1 MIMNKEDA
9 WIRTYTGGKLYYFHP
24 EKSKIY
30 LEDIAWGLSMICR
43 FNGAT
48 KEFYSV
54 AQHSVFVADKV
65 KENGGTK
72 EEIYSALM
80 HDSAEA
86 FISDVPSPFKKFFP
100 GFKKAETRMERFLA
114 NKFKFQ
120 FPYGK
125 IVKEYDLIAL
135 ATEMRDLM
143 QVSDHKLLKVKPLDE
158 KIKPLSAKRA
168 AKLFINRYANYRP
181 N

>member
-1 MIMNKEDA
+1 MQKEDA

-24 EKSKIY
+24 EKSKIEI
-30 LEDIAWGLSMICR
+30 EDIAHALSLICR

-65 KENGGTK
+65 KENGGTQ

-80 HDSAEA
+80 HDTAEA

-100 GFKKAETRMERFLA
+100 GFKKAETRMEKFLA
-114 NKFKFQ
+114 NKFQFK
-120 FPYGK
+120 FPYGQ

-135 ATEMRDLM
+135 STEMRDLM
-143 QVSDHKLLKVKPLDE
+143 SVCDNKLL
-158 KIKPLSAKRA
+158 KIKPLNERIKPKSAKQ
-168 AKLFINRYANYRP
+168 AKQLFLNRYANYRY
-181 N
+181 NR